1 MNDFYDGEVIA
12 VRRILILFFC
22 LFALAGAA
30 WAADAEITALNTDVT
45 VGEDGTAQVTMTA
58 EVEFSA
64 AVQELQI
71 PLGTGAKDIVLSG
84 WAYKK
89 TTARPA

>member
-1 MNDFYDGEVIA
+1 M
-12 VRRILILFFC
+12 RRILILFFC
-22 LFALAGAA
+22 LFALTGAA

-84 WAYKK
+84 
-89 TTARPA
+89 